1 MADDLLGLGKA
12 ADALSKPLQ
21 DFLTKL
27 LGPAASE
34 AGELLADRVRYLRW
48 KNTLHIL
55 EQSKQELD
63 KRKLTVQ
70 NIPLKTLFPILE
82 GASLESDDENL
93 QTKWSNLLVS
103 AASGNSTH
111 PSYPKIL
118 SELTSA
124 EAKLLDYLYSQYLE
138 LELQE
143 KKLNELT
150 DKLKQVYRKV
160 PIIDTSEKNKIESQ
174 IKEIRKTKY
183 AISRNF
189 FRNNIQKNIALTQE
203 DLDIIIL
210 HFFRLKLCEHPETES
225 QVDVVASASLSKY
238 DSYQSIDNYGSEY
251 SEYSEKYELDTNNE
265 SITTRISETDII
277 HFTLL
282 GKMFMK
288 ACQAQ
293 SD

>member
-34 AGELLADRVRYLRW
+34 AGELFADRIRYLRW

-55 EQSKQELD
+55 QQSKQELD

-93 QTKWSNLLVS
+93 QTKWVNLLVS
-103 AASGNSTH
+103 AASGNSAH
-111 PSYPKIL
+111 PSYPKAL
-118 SELTSA
+118 SELTSS
-124 EAKLLDYLYSQYLE
+124 EAKLLDYLYVSEIELETQEKE
-138 LELQE
+138 LELLYDE
-143 KKLNELT
+143 LMPSTNNEQSNINS
-150 DKLKQVYRKV
+150 LKM
-160 PIIDTSEKNKIESQ
+160 
-174 IKEIRKTKY
+174 KEITQSINRINCRFLLEDICKNLLYSQEELFGAIEICLRLNLCKYPEVESKTRV
-183 AISRNF
+183 I
-189 FRNNIQKNIALTQE
+189 T
-203 DLDIIIL
+203 
-210 HFFRLKLCEHPETES
+210 
-225 QVDVVASASLSKY
+225 SASLSGISMINKLKV
-238 DSYQSIDNYGSEY
+238 QN
-251 SEYSEKYELDTNNE
+251 K
-265 SITTRISETDII
+265 SITSRII
-277 HFTLL
+277 HTELIRLTKF

>member
-34 AGELLADRVRYLRW
+34 AGELFADRIRYLRW

-55 EQSKQELD
+55 QQSKQELD

-70 NIPLKTLFPILE
+70 NIPLKTLLPILE

-118 SELTSA
+118 SELTSS
-124 EAKLLDYLYSQYLE
+124 EAKLLDYLYVSEIE
-138 LELQE
+138 LEIQ
-143 KKLNELT
+143 KNEFELLRHRFMPST
-150 DKLKQVYRKV
+150 NNEQNNINRLK
-160 PIIDTSEKNKIESQ
+160 
-174 IKEIRKTKY
+174 IKEINQNINKIYDKFSLENICKNLSYSKEELFFIIEICLRLNLCKYPEGVSKT
-183 AISRNF
+183 
-189 FRNNIQKNIALTQE
+189 
-203 DLDIIIL
+203 
-210 HFFRLKLCEHPETES
+210 
-225 QVDVVASASLSKY
+225 DVITSASLSKASLSDRFSDTGMINKLNVQNKPITSRIIY
-238 DSYQSIDNYGSEY
+238 T
-251 SEYSEKYELDTNNE
+251 EL
-265 SITTRISETDII
+265 I
-277 HFTLL
+277 HLTKF
-282 GKMFMK
+282 GKMFIK